1 MSHYVTVHLHNVPQD
16 KETDYA
22 AWFDGPHRE
31 ALARL
36 RGFKTADRY
45 ELTAEQVMPDIAQ
58 PWRYA
63 SVYEFDFATP
73 AIDLPALGPLLA
85 EARDAGLIDDTG
97 ENERILSYAMYSDW
111 KFSANYRAGQPFSGV
126 SILLGN
132 YTPGREE
139 EYQTW
144 YNNVHSVEVTGTPGK
159 VAMKRGKLSPVQVE
173 PRRFTYGGELVFCA
187 QQTDDLALSVKDFAE
202 RARGISPSGV
212 AYEPRS
218 TAGSF
223 ARTVHYFRKISG
235 TEFWP
240 GGIAYAGDLSVYPGK
255 G

>member
-1 MSHYVTVHLHNVPQD
+1 MSHYVTIQLHNVPKG
-16 KETDYA
+16 KESDYA

-63 SVYEFDFATP
+63 SVYEFDYATP
-73 AIDLPALGPLLA
+73 EIDLPALGPLIA
-85 EARDAGLIDDTG
+85 EARDAGLVDDSG
-97 ENERILSYAMYSDW
+97 ENERVLSYAMYSDW
-111 KFSANYRAGQPFSGV
+111 KFSANYRADQPLSGV

-132 YTPGREE
+132 YTPGRED

-144 YNNVHSVEVTGTPGK
+144 YNDVHSVEVTGTPGK
-159 VAMKRGKLSPVQVE
+159 VAMKRGKLSPLQIE

-187 QQTDDLALSVKDFAE
+187 QQTDDLDFTVNDFAS

-212 AYEPRS
+212 AYQPRS